1 MWEKIIF
8 FVFVFFCTSALSNE
22 NYYLM
27 LKNSKVNVRMGPG
40 LDYPVKFIYKK
51 KYLPVKVIDRKD
63 NFRKVID
70 HKKNSGWIHAS
81 QLKRSKSFIL
91 NNDEILFTKPLIYSR
106 PIAKIE
112 NGRLILFQKCK
123 KLWCKVK
130 VNKFEGWLN
139 SSNIW
144 GKIATEQ

>member
-8 FVFVFFCTSALSNE
+8 FILIFFCTSAFSNE

-51 KYLPVKVIDRKD
+51 KYLPVKVIDKKE

-70 HKKNSGWIHAS
+70 HKKNSGWIHIS
-81 QLKRSKSFIL
+81 QLKKINSVIVLSNR
-91 NNDEILFTKPLIYSR
+91 ILFKKPTFNSK
-106 PIAKIE
+106 PIANIE
-112 NGRLILFQKCK
+112 SGKLFVLEKCK
-123 KLWCKVK
+123 KNWCKVSSQ
-130 VNKFEGWLN
+130 NYSGWI
-139 SSNIW
+139 NIDNVW
-144 GKIATEQ
+144 GKD

>member
-51 KYLPVKVIDRKD
+51 KYLPVKVIDKKE

-70 HKKNSGWIHAS
+70 HKKNSGWIHIS
-81 QLKRSKSFIL
+81 QLKKVNSVIVLSNR
-91 NNDEILFTKPLIYSR
+91 ILFKKPTFNSK
-106 PIAKIE
+106 PIANIE
-112 NGRLILFQKCK
+112 SGKLFVLEKCK
-123 KLWCKVK
+123 KNWCKVSSQ
-130 VNKFEGWLN
+130 NYSGWI
-139 SSNIW
+139 NIDNVW
-144 GKIATEQ
+144 GKD

>member
-8 FVFVFFCTSALSNE
+8 FILIFFCTSAFSNE

-51 KYLPVKVIDRKD
+51 KYLPVKIIDKKE

-70 HKKNSGWIHAS
+70 HKKNSGWIHIS
-81 QLKRSKSFIL
+81 QLKKVNSVIVLSNR
-91 NNDEILFTKPLIYSR
+91 ILFKKPTFNSK
-106 PIAKIE
+106 PIANIE
-112 NGRLILFQKCK
+112 SGKLFVLEKCK
-123 KLWCKVK
+123 KNWCEVSSQ
-130 VNKFEGWLN
+130 NYSGWIN
-139 SSNIW
+139 MDNVW
-144 GKIATEQ
+144 GKD

>member
-8 FVFVFFCTSALSNE
+8 FILIFFCTSALSNE

-51 KYLPVKVIDRKD
+51 KYLPVKVIDKKE

-70 HKKNSGWIHAS
+70 HKKNSGWIHIS
-81 QLKRSKSFIL
+81 QLKKVNSVIIL
-91 NNDEILFTKPLIYSR
+91 SNRILFKKPTFNSK
-106 PIAKIE
+106 PIANIE
-112 NGRLILFQKCK
+112 SGKLFVLEKCK
-123 KLWCKVK
+123 KNWCE
-130 VNKFEGWLN
+130 VNSQNYSGWIN
-139 SSNIW
+139 MDNVW
-144 GKIATEQ
+144 GKD

>member
-8 FVFVFFCTSALSNE
+8 FVFVFFCTSVLSNE

-51 KYLPVKVIDRKD
+51 KYLPVKIIDKKE

-70 HKKNSGWIHAS
+70 HKKNSGWIHIS
-81 QLKRSKSFIL
+81 QLKKVNSVIVLSNR
-91 NNDEILFTKPLIYSR
+91 ILFKKPTFNSK
-106 PIAKIE
+106 PIANIE
-112 NGRLILFQKCK
+112 SGKLFVLEKCK
-123 KLWCKVK
+123 KNWCEVSSQ
-130 VNKFEGWLN
+130 NYSGWI
-139 SSNIW
+139 NIDNVW
-144 GKIATEQ
+144 GKN